1 MHAQVHNVA
10 RSDMGY
16 AGLLGWACID
26 YASLNGGNRIWN
38 ALKTPVIL
46 DTFRVPKPGA
56 AIYRSQLSPRARL
69 VILPIFFW
77 DFGPG
82 SPPNGPGQNAMIATN
97 CDRLEIYVGGEH
109 FATGAPD
116 VERFGS
122 LAFPPVIADLT
133 VDGTGLPDLRIDGYA
148 AGRRT
153 TTVLMSADT
162 SRDGLALTADHPAI
176 EADGTDTTRITF
188 RAVDAYGNQRPHVT
202 GDVTLSSAGPGELVG
217 DNPFALGIAGGVGG
231 AFLRSI
237 PGRTGT
243 VTVTASHARLGSSMI
258 RVTATPLAPGRK
270 LAP

>member
-1 MHAQVHNVA
+1 
-10 RSDMGY
+10 MGY
-16 AGLLGWACID
+16 AGLHGWACID

-38 ALKTPVIL
+38 ALKTPGIL

-56 AIYRSQLSPRARL
+56 AIYRSQLSPRARS

-109 FATGAPD
+109 FATGTPD

-162 SRDGLALTADHPAI
+162 SRDGLALTADHAAI

-188 RAVDAYGNQRPHVT
+188 HAVDAYGNQRPYVA
-202 GDVTLSSAGPGELVG
+202 GDVSLTLTGPALIIG
-217 DNPFALGIAGGVGG
+217 DNPFPFGDYGAAGG
-231 AFLRSI
+231 AFIRSI
-237 PGRTGT
+237 ANRTGT
-243 VTVTASHARLGSSMI
+243 VTITADHALLGSAEVRI
-258 RVTATPLAPGRK
+258 RVIPPARVRRFAG
-270 LAP
+270 